1 MYYNIVETGR
11 RIQQLRKEKGIT
23 QEEFAARL
31 NITDR
36 HLRRIESGEKGASI
50 DIIIE
55 ISELCG
61 ASLDF
66 IIVGRTRESKM
77 KERLHSAI
85 KALAEIEAQM

>member
-11 RIQQLRKEKGIT
+11 LIQQLRKEKGIT